1 MAAPVQLQ
9 FRPSLII
16 CVGDSGAQIRAHVSQ
31 LLTGLDAPLLPG
43 IAILQVAEDDPI
55 QAVPFPPGD
64 AFPAHAPTQP
74 DTLVRLIEQSLEV
87 VQGLGTL
94 QGIAEAGYA
103 IPDRRTHIYIVGHA
117 RSQTVAAALAAVRET
132 LHTRVSEHL
141 IPHVFYVLSN
151 LRDDAPDAADPT
163 PTARRLATSL
173 PVNLVDREAP
183 AFCLLYERMVVD
195 KSLAR
200 PDETYYG
207 AATSLFALIA
217 TGMTAASAYQEMAQL
232 RPHHT
237 DYADH
242 LGSLGVSIIR
252 FPRAEVRQYC
262 AATLGAQILA
272 DWAPGTGDLSA
283 VDRDKRQTEAQQAS
297 KDLRAW
303 LKDAEPRP
311 GTSDLLGPTLHILRP
326 PQATVDLSRLQQEHD
341 HLYKTLN
348 ERTTKLFQPLSGAR
362 IMDDLAGDIP
372 WDKLA
377 YGLTREAGV
386 AFGAWERAAAAA
398 WPVAAD
404 LALAQTKRDVA
415 QIWLNHESGVAQART
430 YVDTLD
436 NRLGKLAETLV
447 AWRTAHRQR
456 YDADLGA
463 LTHLAEEGP
472 WIDDLPEAPTTPKP
486 APTSIP
492 NQRSTSI
499 PNAAQ
504 MSAPM
509 MAVHAL
515 PVREARVADLL
526 RRRTVW
532 LEKHAPSITT
542 LTAVSLLATPT
553 FALLAL
559 AIAPAAWLTPPLAV
573 SILTLI
579 IAALLGGAATLVHV
593 LHRRAITRAFD
604 DLGALYA
611 RYYAYLCEQRED
623 DLRCLV
629 VGPLRR
635 HLQRMRERMEDMQG
649 YFGEIAGDLRASAE
663 AAKDALF
670 SGPSASRDVFIANG
684 DRLRKSHGNT
694 LADVA
699 AQIDLQRQAQHSMQT
714 IRELILIR
722 FRQNPDGLFDLSSA
736 QIQQHVRAV
745 TQGIIDDYLTG
756 DLVDINAALQS
767 ADLWREAQDRA
778 SKVLYHP
785 HTGALEPLWF
795 VCGRDRDR
803 ARLTLPAGAIPVQT
817 VNPEWLLVVQFVRG
831 GDPSML
837 DLDTLFPRKGT
848 SIAAQFAPVGAHTTS
863 QHRRP

>member
-16 CVGDSGAQIRAHVSQ
+16 CVGDSGAQIRAQVSQ
-31 LLTGLDAPLLPG
+31 LLTGLDVPLQPG
-43 IAILQVAEDDPI
+43 IALLQVAEDDLA
-55 QAVPFPPGD
+55 QAVPYPAGDTFPP
-64 AFPAHAPTQP
+64 HAPTQP
-74 DTLVRLIEQSLEV
+74 DSLAILIEQSLEV

-94 QGIAEAGYA
+94 QGIADAGYA

-117 RSQTVAAALAAVRET
+117 RSQTVAAVLAAVRET
-132 LHTRVSEHL
+132 LQTRVSEHL

-151 LRDDAPDAADPT
+151 LRDDAPEADDPAST
-163 PTARRLATSL
+163 RHPRVAPL
-173 PVNLVDREAP
+173 PVNLMDREAP
-183 AFCLLYERMVVD
+183 AFCLLFERMVVD

-200 PDETYYG
+200 PEETYYG
-207 AATSLFALIA
+207 AATGLFALIA
-217 TGMTAASAYQEMAQL
+217 TGMSAAAAYQEMAQL

-262 AATLGAQILA
+262 AATLGAQVLS
-272 DWAPGTGDLSA
+272 DWAPGAGELSA
-283 VDRDKRQTEAQQAS
+283 VDRDRCQAEAQQAS

-326 PQATVDLSRLQQEHD
+326 PRATVDLARAQLEQD

-348 ERTTKLFQPLSGAR
+348 ERATKLFQPITGER
-362 IMDDLAGDIP
+362 ISEDLANDLP

-377 YGLTREAGV
+377 YGLTRDAGV

-404 LALAQTKRDVA
+404 LALANTKRAVA

-447 AWRTAHRQR
+447 VWRGAHRQR
-456 YDADLGA
+456 YAADLAA
-463 LTHLAEEGP
+463 LTHRAEDGP
-472 WIDDLPEAPTTPKP
+472 WIDDLPEESSAPKA
-486 APTSIP
+486 APTSLP
-492 NQRSTSI
+492 NRRTSV
-499 PNAAQ
+499 PNPAQ

-515 PVREARVADLL
+515 PVQEARVADLL

-532 LEKHAPSITT
+532 LEEHAPSVTT

-559 AIAPAAWLTPPLAV
+559 AVAPAAWLASPLAA
-573 SILTLI
+573 SILTAS
-579 IAALLGGAATLVHV
+579 IAVLLGGAAFLVHF
-593 LHRRAITRAFD
+593 LHRRAIARAYD
-604 DLGALYA
+604 DLAALYA
-611 RYYAYLCEQRED
+611 RYYAHLCEQRED

-635 HLQRMRERMEDMQG
+635 HLQRMRERLDDMQG
-649 YFGEIAGDLRASAE
+649 YFSEIAGDLRDSAE
-663 AAKDALF
+663 AASDALF
-670 SGPSASRDVFIANG
+670 SGPPASRDVFIANG
-684 DRLRKSHGNT
+684 DRLRKTHGNT

-699 AQIDLQRQAQHSMQT
+699 AQIDVQRQAQHSMQA
-714 IRELILIR
+714 IRELILVR
-722 FRQNPDGLFDLSSA
+722 FRQNPEGLFDLSSA
-736 QIQQHVRAV
+736 QIQQHVRTV
-745 TQGIIDDYLTG
+745 TQGIIDTYLTG

-767 ADLWREAQDRA
+767 AELWREAQDRA

-785 HTGALEPLWF
+785 HSGALEPLWF

-831 GDPSML
+831 GDPSVL
-837 DLDTLFPRKGT
+837 DLDTLFPHKGT
-848 SIAAQFAPVGAHTTS
+848 SGAAQLAPVGAHITY
-863 QHRRP
+863 QNHRQ